1 MERML
6 ERILKSLAIIL
17 VSCLI
22 LPGCAYFTKS
32 GRQQLAYEKYVRKC
46 SYTRDRQRSKMKMPR
61 MVIPASTPSEN
72 RVSAEVVDAP
82 SPQSVTMGDSQTEQ

>member
-61 MVIPASTPSEN
+61 MAIPASTPSEN